1 MLYSAWHTSALS
13 QAIRSCSPTLSKSPH
28 FLPFSQPHKP
38 RSPFAT
44 PRHISPRSSGL
55 KSRAYLHLY
64 LDGQV
69 LVCGLEDVV
78 LVLKLTQEQLELFA
92 GHVFEM
98 GLLLKWYFMD
108 IMHKIIRKHEIKDQS
123 E

>member
-1 MLYSAWHTSALS
+1 M
-13 QAIRSCSPTLSKSPH
+13 
-28 FLPFSQPHKP
+28 
-38 RSPFAT
+38 
-44 PRHISPRSSGL
+44 
-55 KSRAYLHLY
+55 
-64 LDGQV
+64 
-69 LVCGLEDVV
+69 